1 MNGSCQKRWEAP
13 LRAPETYINALV
25 DRSIHPVLAQMF
37 YRRGYTDPAQALEF
51 LRPYGKDD
59 NPFRLKG
66 MDDAVYRLR
75 MAIRN
80 KEPIAVYGDFD
91 ADGVTSTVLLVQVLE
106 RLGADARPYIPDR
119 VDEGYGLNT
128 PALKY
133 LADQGIRVVIT
144 VDCGIRSVKEVEAA
158 NQFGL
163 DVIISDHHS
172 VGSILPPAL
181 AVLNPKQPDC
191 SYPEKMLAG
200 VGLAY
205 KLAQALYMEAQRR
218 GYKKNSE
225 WRPQDWLDL
234 VAVGTVADIA
244 PLVGENRM
252 LVQEGL
258 KRLNQPDRPGLK
270 ALYGVAG
277 VKLGGVNATSIGF
290 FIGPRI
296 NAAGRLR
303 SAMLSYDLLQATE
316 MSKASRLASELDSIN
331 QQRQQK
337 TDQMQSWAEEGMPGD
352 PADEPL
358 LFAAD
363 PRFERGV
370 VGLVASRLTE
380 QYYRPSAVVQV
391 GEEESHGSCR
401 SIPEFHITHAL
412 EQCDDLLERYGGH
425 AAAAGFTVRN
435 ENIEPL
441 QERLLDIAAGEL
453 ADQELMPALVIDAE
467 LPLSQ
472 LDLALADALAQLEP
486 TGEGNRTPLF
496 AAHGVSIQD
505 RRTVGAEGK
514 HLKLIVSDGSAPMD
528 AITFRRGSEI
538 DTLPEKVDIAYHLE
552 AGEWNNQRRIQINI
566 QDIRPA
572 KE

>member
-1 MNGSCQKRWEAP
+1 MNGSYLKRWEAP
-13 LRAPETYINALV
+13 PRAPETYINALA
-25 DRSIHPVLAQMF
+25 DYNIHPVLAQMF
-37 YRRGYTDPAQALEF
+37 YRRGYADPTQALEF
-51 LRPYGKDD
+51 LSPYRKDD

-75 MAIRN
+75 MAIRD

-106 RLGADARPYIPDR
+106 RLGADVRPYIPDR

-128 PALKY
+128 PALKS
-133 LADQGIRVVIT
+133 LADQNVRLVIT
-144 VDCGIRSVKEVEAA
+144 VDCGIRSVREVEEA
-158 NQFGL
+158 NRFGL
-163 DVIISDHHS
+163 DIIISDHHS
-172 VGSILPPAL
+172 VGSAVPPAL
-181 AVLNPKQPDC
+181 AVINPKQPGC
-191 SYPEKMLAG
+191 PYPEKMLAG

-218 GYKKNSE
+218 GYKKGGE

-277 VKLGGVNATSIGF
+277 VKLGCVNTTSIGF

-303 SAMLSYDLLQATE
+303 SAMLSYELLQATE
-316 MSKASRLASELDSIN
+316 MSKAARLAADLDTIN
-331 QQRQQK
+331 QQRQHK
-337 TDQMQSWAEEGMPGD
+337 TDQMQSWAVENMPGD

-358 LFAAD
+358 LFSAD
-363 PRFERGV
+363 PRFEQGV

-380 QYYRPSAVVQV
+380 QYYRPSVVVQV
-391 GEEESHGSCR
+391 GQGESHGSCR

-412 EQCDDLLERYGGH
+412 ELCDDLLERYGGH

-441 QERLLDIAAGEL
+441 QERLFDVAVEEL
-453 ADQELMPALVIDAE
+453 ADQDLMPSLIIDAE
-467 LPLSQ
+467 LPLGQ
-472 LDLALADALAQLEP
+472 VNFALADALAELEP
-486 TGEGNRTPLF
+486 TGEGNRAPLF
-496 AAHGVSIQD
+496 VARSVSIQD

-514 HLKLIVSDGSAPMD
+514 HLKLMVSDGAASMD
-528 AITFRRGSEI
+528 AIAFRRGDELES
-538 DTLPEKVDIAYHLE
+538 LPEKVDIAYCLE
-552 AGEWNNQRRIQINI
+552 SNEWNNQRRVQLTI

-572 KE
+572 EE